1 MVDSDWWV
9 GVALPPLLEIAGWI
23 GIELVDL
30 ESGASPTAFDFLPV
44 VFVVVSMLL
53 IPVFAVSLYFDARA
67 VARSAE
73 SWSPN
78 YRLWGLAGIAVPI
91 AGFAVADLPLLLFV
105 GSAYLL
111 RRWRS
116 TDAAVDVASDVYD
129 GDGWYDS
136 DGDGWCDSDGDSWSD
151 SDTNPVECGTGP
163 TDDEHSENVD
173 NEAGPVRSERVSRWY
188 YGVAL
193 TVATYAVILV
203 SAPIVLTLI
212 GVQENAAFLY
222 ETVPAFAALLPFV
235 LVLALILG
243 VVLIPMFSLSLYL
256 DALAVGESDVEWEPN
271 RTLWAVV
278 GVVHLLN
285 VLLPMIWILS
295 VPAGGYYLWRRHD
308 RVGRP

>member
-9 GVALPPLLEIAGWI
+9 GVALPPLLEIVGWL
-23 GIELVDL
+23 GLELVDL
-30 ESGASPTAFDFLPV
+30 DSGASPTALDFLPA
-44 VFVVVSMLL
+44 VFVLLSMVL

-67 VARSAE
+67 VAASGE

-78 YRLWGLAGIAVPI
+78 YRLWGAVGIAVPV
-91 AGFAVADLPLLLFV
+91 AGFALVDSPLLVFV

-116 TDAAVDVASDVYD
+116 TNASTHAASDVYD
-129 GDGWYDS
+129 GDGWYQRDGETNERDTDS
-136 DGDGWCDSDGDSWSD
+136 TAADHREDADHE
-151 SDTNPVECGTGP
+151 TGTQRP
-163 TDDEHSENVD
+163 
-173 NEAGPVRSERVSRWY
+173 RVSRWY

-193 TVATYAVILV
+193 TVATYAVVLV
-203 SAPIVLTLI
+203 SAPVVLTLI

-243 VVLIPMFSLSLYL
+243 VLLIPVFSLSLYL
-256 DALAVGESDVEWEPN
+256 DARAINESDVGWEPN
-271 RTLWAVV
+271 RTLWTAV

-285 VLLPMIWILS
+285 VLIPLVWVFS
-295 VPAGGYYLWRRHD
+295 VPAGGYYLWQRHE

>member
-9 GVALPPLLEIAGWI
+9 GVALPPLLEVAGWI
-23 GIELVDL
+23 GIELVDWD
-30 ESGASPTAFDFLPV
+30 SGASPTALDFVPA

-78 YRLWGLAGIAVPI
+78 YRLWGVVGIAVPVV
-91 AGFAVADLPLLLFV
+91 GFVLVDSPLLLFV

-116 TDAAVDVASDVYD
+116 TDASVDVASDVYD
-129 GDGWYDS
+129 ADGWYDDDSTANGAGDEGNGALDVEDGGPSEAEPRPRS
-136 DGDGWCDSDGDSWSD
+136 D
-151 SDTNPVECGTGP
+151 
-163 TDDEHSENVD
+163 
-173 NEAGPVRSERVSRWY
+173 RISRWY

-193 TVATYAVILV
+193 TIATYVVVLV

-222 ETVPAFAALLPFV
+222 DTVPAFAALLPFV
-235 LVLALILG
+235 LVLALVLG
-243 VVLIPMFSLSLYL
+243 VLLIPVFSVSLYL
-256 DALAVGESDVEWEPN
+256 DARAVGESDVGWEPN
-271 RTLWAVV
+271 RTLWAAV

-285 VLLPMIWILS
+285 VLVPMIWLLS
-295 VPAGGYYLWRRHD
+295 VPAGGYYLWQRHE